1 MDEVYD
7 GRTAVEVA
15 ETFRPQIIL
24 LDLAMPGP
32 SGTDVCRYIREQ
44 PWGTSVRIVAVS
56 GLGQKQDHRR
66 TLAAG
71 FNQHLTKPVNPDQLL
86 ALLSAS
92 EQADRAKA

>member
-1 MDEVYD
+1 MTHASHPAKQRQRSEDHVRS
-7 GRTAVEVA
+7 G
-15 ETFRPQIIL
+15 L
-24 LDLAMPGP
+24 PGP

-92 EQADRAKA
+92 EQADQAKA